1 MAASN
6 AMIGYGTR
14 VFVESPASP
23 TDSPPTYIEMDEIL
37 NVKPPNTQVN
47 DVEVT
52 HNASPLRTKEFIPG
66 MIDAGD
72 AGFEMNFI
80 PGSPSDVALRT
91 LQQAGIRV
99 STQMIFPNLVTWTFE
114 GVIKGYEVNAAT
126 EEKMTATVT
135 IKTAGGVTAS

>member
-1 MAASN
+1 MGLASLTSRLRRRR
-6 AMIGYGTR
+6 IR
-14 VFVESPASP
+14 RRP
-23 TDSPPTYIEMDEIL
+23 TSKWTKFY
-37 NVKPPNTQVN
+37 VKPPNTQVN

-126 EEKMTATVT
+126 EEKMTATV
-135 IKTAGGVTAS
+135 